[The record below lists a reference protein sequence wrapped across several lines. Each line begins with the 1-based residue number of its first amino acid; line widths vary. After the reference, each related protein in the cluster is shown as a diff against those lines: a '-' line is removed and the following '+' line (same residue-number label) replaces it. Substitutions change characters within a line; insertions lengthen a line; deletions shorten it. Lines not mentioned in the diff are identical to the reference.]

1 MVTKAQVIDLLQTN
15 DKAIARALVALN
27 ERQTASERN
36 SQATFNDNGE
46 GFVPCDARMGTSMA
60 EFYTRYGRLSEKQL
74 AYWKR
79 TNVRGVMRICKYAG
93 QLVRIA
99 EAKAAA
105 KIPTVVAVD
114 VSQDIGNLLEEQM
127 VLEERLEGYLEGAMG
142 DEESDAA
149 AMRVSDRIMQIREQI
164 EEMKRCEFKMNRE
177 FALAA

>member
-36 SQATFNDNGE
+36 SQSTFNDNGE

-127 VLEERLEGYLEGAMG
+127 VLEEMYDAANDR
-142 DEESDAA
+142 DDWEESA
-149 AMRVSDRIMQIREQI
+149 RIGDRLMQIREQI